1 MKRLVALTLVMA
13 MVLGFAATGYAAPNW
28 KQGGGLPPG
37 IQKKVTLSMLVNLLD
52 LDQVPWAKNSME
64 KMYVK
69 GLIQGYGDNTFKP
82 NKPVSQLEAVIMALR
97 IMGWEEDARRVS
109 NLPPKYSG
117 KKLDPW
123 AYGYVNIA
131 YKKGILDEV
140 DLMYFNPNSAAERW
154 EVAKYF
160 VRALDKEDEAEKHMN
175 KKLDFKDYAAIPVGA
190 VGYIY
195 VMNELGLM
203 QGNADGTFNP
213 NGPITRAEMAV
224 LLERI
229 DDKVDSDPEGNEI
242 YGRVLEIDAKNYELK
257 LDVDGDQEWYEGIE
271 GVAVYQNG
279 KYFDFDELKRGDY
292 VEILLNS
299 SGKVIFIELKEQK
312 KDEDK
317 LITNFRGEVTDVDV
331 KNSEITIKSGTAT
344 FIFTVKKDAD
354 IRLNGKDADLADI
367 RKGDTVRLRVD
378 DRNRVIRLDAQG
390 DHEPGDDEAFEVEGT
405 IYSITNTRK
414 VKEITVKLETGRLG
428 TYSVDS
434 DTEITLDGK
443 RAGLEDLE
451 SGMEVI
457 VLAESGIAL
466 EIDAKSAAYTRQVQG
481 TIYRIRNNNQ
491 IRVKVG
497 NSYYDFVIDGNT
509 LVRIDGKRAKAED
522 LMADMPVVVE
532 YRGDTAISIDA
543 ESLEAELEG
552 VITGLSAKDDT
563 ITVKVGSSYKTLS
576 VNRNTK
582 VKVNGKDAG
591 FSELAVGMKVTVS
604 YRAGLALRIQAS
616 DDETE
621 VEGVITYVNTL
632 GEKINVLVGSK
643 TYTYSVDDAD
653 IYVEGESA
661 GVEDLV
667 VGMTAEL
674 VLVNESTVS
683 EVNARLEKVEGIVV
697 TSLDDDDDE
706 ITLWLYDASVKYDLD
721 EDVRAEAG
729 GKRVRLHTIERGDR
743 VELEFE
749 DGLVVLIKVK

>member
-213 NGPITRAEMAV
+213 NGAVKRAEMAV

-229 DDKVDSDPEGNEI
+229 DDRVDSDPEGNEI
-242 YGRVLEIDAKNYELK
+242 YGRVLEIDAKNYRLK
-257 LDVDGDQEWYEGIE
+257 LDVDGEQKWYEGIDRV
-271 GVAVYQNG
+271 GVYKDG
-279 KYFDFDELKRGDY
+279 EYYDFGELKRGDY

-299 SGKVIFIELKEQK
+299 SGKVVFIELKGQK

-317 LITNFRGEVTDVDV
+317 LIINFRGEVTDVDV
-331 KNSEITIKSGTAT
+331 KNSKITIESGDAVFT
-344 FIFTVKKDAD
+344 FTVKKDAD
-354 IRLNGKDADLADI
+354 IRLNGKDADLSDI

-378 DRNRVIRLDAQG
+378 DRNRVIRLEAQG
-390 DHEPGDDEAFEVEGT
+390 DHDPGDDETIEVDGT

-414 VKEITVKLETGRLG
+414 VKEITVKLESGRLA
-428 TYSVDS
+428 TFEVEA

-443 RAGLEDLE
+443 RANLGDLE
-451 SGMEVI
+451 NGMEVE
-457 VLAESGIAL
+457 VLAKGGTAL
-466 EIDAKSAAYTRQVQG
+466 EIDAKSVVYTRQVQG
-481 TIYRIRNNNQ
+481 TIYKVRNNQ

-497 NSYYDFVIDGNT
+497 NSIYDFVIDGST
-509 LVRIDGKRAKAED
+509 LVYIDEERARVED
-522 LMADMPVVVE
+522 LMADMPVVVR
-532 YRGDTAISIDA
+532 YRDNTALRIVA

-552 VITGLSAKDDT
+552 VITGLSEKDGT
-563 ITVKVGSSYKTLS
+563 ITVKVGSSYRTLS
-576 VNRNTK
+576 VDKNTEI
-582 VKVNGKDAG
+582 KVNNKAAR
-591 FSELAVGMKVTVS
+591 FSQLAEGMAVKIS
-604 YRAGLALRIQAS
+604 YRGDLALRINAQHVV
-616 DDETE
+616 TE
-621 VEGVITYVNTL
+621 VEGVITSVDARR
-632 GEKINVLVGSK
+632 GNVTVAVGSRS
-643 TYTYSVDDAD
+643 YTYSLGEAD
-653 IYVEGESA
+653 IYVEGEKA
-661 GVEDLV
+661 GIGDLV

-674 VLVNESTVS
+674 ALVNGSDVS
-683 EVNARLEKVEGIVV
+683 ELNAYLEKVQGVVV
-697 TSLDDDDDE
+697 TSLDNDDDQ
-706 ITLWLYDASVKYDLD
+706 ITLRLYSTNVTYYLD
-721 EDVRAEAG
+721 EDVRAEVD
-729 GKRVRLHTIERGDR
+729 GKRARLGAIERGDQ

>member
-52 LDQVPWAKNSME
+52 LDLVPWAKNSME

-69 GLIQGYGDNTFKP
+69 GFIKGYGDNTFKP
-82 NKPVSQLEAVIMALR
+82 NASVSQLEAVIMALR
-97 IMGWEEDARRVS
+97 IMGWEEDARKIN
-109 NLPPKYSG
+109 NLPSKYRG
-117 KKLDPW
+117 GKLDPW

-140 DLMYFNPNSAAERW
+140 DLMYFNPNSAAKRW

-160 VRALDKEDEAEKHMN
+160 VRALGKEDEAEEHMN
-175 KKLDFKDYAAIPVGA
+175 EKLKFKDYAAIPVGA

-203 QGNADGTFNP
+203 KGNADGTFNP
-213 NGPITRAEMAV
+213 NGAVKRAEMAV

-242 YGRVLEIDAKNYELK
+242 YGRVLEIDAKNYRLK

-271 GVAVYQNG
+271 GVAVYHDG
-279 KYFDFDELKRGDY
+279 EYFDFDELKRGNY

-299 SGKVIFIELKEQK
+299 SGKVIFIELKDQK

-331 KNSEITIKSGTAT
+331 RNSEITIKSGTAT

-378 DRNRVIRLDAQG
+378 DRNRVIRLEAKG
-390 DHEPGDDEAFEVEGT
+390 DHDPGDDEAIEVEGT
-405 IYSITNTRK
+405 IYSVTNTKR
-414 VKEITVKLETGRLG
+414 VKEITVKLESGRLA
-428 TYSVDS
+428 TFEVEA
-434 DTEITLDGK
+434 DTKITLDGK

-451 SGMEVI
+451 NGMEVE

-466 EIDAKSAAYTRQVQG
+466 EIDAKSAAYTREVQG
-481 TIYRIRNNNQ
+481 TIYRIRDKQ

-497 NSYYDFVIDGNT
+497 NSYYDFVIDSKT
-509 LVRIDGKRAKAED
+509 LVYIDEERARVSD
-522 LMADMPVVVE
+522 LMADMPVVVR
-532 YRGDTAISIDA
+532 YRGDTAVSIEA

-552 VITGLSAKDDT
+552 VITALSAKDDT

-576 VNRNTK
+576 VNKNTK

-621 VEGVITYVNTL
+621 VEGVITSVDARR
-632 GEKINVLVGSK
+632 GNVTVAVGSK
-643 TYTYSVDDAD
+643 SYTYSLGEAD

-674 VLVNESTVS
+674 VLVNGSTVS
-683 EVNARLEKVEGIVV
+683 EVNAQLDKVEGIVV

-706 ITLWLYDASVKYDLD
+706 ITLRLYSTNVTYHLD
-721 EDVRAEAG
+721 EDVRAEMD
-729 GKRVRLHTIERGDR
+729 GKRIRLGAIERGDR